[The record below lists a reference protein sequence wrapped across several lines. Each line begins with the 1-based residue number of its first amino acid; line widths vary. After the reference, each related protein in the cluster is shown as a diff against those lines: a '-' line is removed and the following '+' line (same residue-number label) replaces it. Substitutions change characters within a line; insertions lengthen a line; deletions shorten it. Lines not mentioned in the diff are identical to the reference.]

1 MASNS
6 DIENTDIKTA
16 PGITLNDQQKTL
28 VGCVLDLFAGRPS
41 KQKLSLWEDNATF
54 EDPLAI
60 AEGRTKYE
68 PQWYGLAKA
77 FSEIERL
84 HHEVTS
90 SGNPIEMDLKT
101 RYVIAGIQKEQTIES
116 KVTISYNESSG
127 HITRV
132 QDKWNGNLP
141 DNAFANVSVSIPII
155 SPR

>member
-1 MASNS
+1 VSVA
-6 DIENTDIKTA
+6 EWR
-16 PGITLNDQQKTL
+16 Q
-28 VGCVLDLFAGRPS
+28 LFAGRPS

-60 AEGRTKYE
+60 AEGRTRYE

-127 HITRV
+127 QITKV
-132 QDKWNGNLP
+132 QDKWNGKLP
-141 DNAFANVSVSIPII
+141 DNAFADVSVSISIVSTHEGSPIGFPALPI
-155 SPR
+155 PLNLNAVVLPA